1 MSEVRGFEIV
11 KYSFVH
17 RGFRQTESKS
27 ELFSGM
33 TLSLDPSFTTS
44 MLNILRHFKLGL
56 CKHTKVTFTHNKAQ
70 NRVKY

>member
-33 TLSLDPSFTTS
+33 TLSLHRVFATLLLKLSRQFSPGFCESTS
-44 MLNILRHFKLGL
+44 YWVRLGGEIS
-56 CKHTKVTFTHNKAQ
+56 
-70 NRVKY
+70 